1 MCKFSEDT
9 KSKLG
14 NTIIY
19 IANNTTQLSKTKLLK
34 LLYLME
40 EEMVLHYHV
49 PFLGLP
55 YEVWQAG
62 PVSKDVFIDLSDGP
76 YLLKDYVAT
85 EQTADGKTTYIKA
98 KAEFCDDE
106 YSECEIEMMDN
117 IISRYGSM
125 TAGQLVNETHKQ
137 GTLWHKVAEAHNL
150 IEHFEKRECNN
161 SDYQIDFSE
170 LFRYTTDRQH
180 NEDLLNSLGTQ
191 RWLKGSSRKYCDIT
205 RKQVGY

>member
-14 NTIIY
+14 NAIIY

-76 YLLKDYVAT
+76 YLLKDYVTT
-85 EQTADGKTTYIKA
+85 EQTADGKITYIKA

-106 YSECEIEMMDN
+106 FSDCEIEMMDN
-117 IISRYGSM
+117 IISRYGSL

-150 IEHFEKRECNN
+150 IEPFEKRECNN
-161 SDYQIDFSE
+161 SDYQIDFS
-170 LFRYTTDRQH
+170 
-180 NEDLLNSLGTQ
+180 DLLSGKAAEAYRESL
-191 RWLKGSSRKYCDIT
+191 DIRQT
-205 RKQVGY
+205 ANIMKTYV